1 MGYPDIRAWLQRE
14 PVAIIRRRCRR
25 EPVAIIRCP
34 SVAVLRGCQST
45 PVSLGGHTPAPDLP
59 GAATICLRP
68 DGPMRSVM
76 QLRHYL
82 VR

>member
-45 PVSLGGHTPAPDLP
+45 PGEPRRAYPAPDLP
-59 GAATICLRP
+59 AAATTCLLP

-76 QLRHYL
+76 QLRHCF